1 MHVGVIVRVCDIMGP
16 TNGTYYIDEKSWEI
30 SLLVPLINTQH
41 IVITQFFSFCAPS
54 LFLSFSF
61 FLSLARFHFSEYIKI
76 RTHTNVT
83 CGHTQHKGKLQAF
96 MQRVKDVYEMNYQQ
110 IMINNCIFSRIS

>member
-41 IVITQFFSFCAPS
+41 IVITLLFPFYAPS
-54 LFLSFSF
+54 RFLFLSF
-61 FLSLARFHFSEYIKI
+61 
-76 RTHTNVT
+76 
-83 CGHTQHKGKLQAF
+83 
-96 MQRVKDVYEMNYQQ
+96 
-110 IMINNCIFSRIS
+110 